1 MVSTFLFFISI
12 ILNVITLFAV
22 VLLYMRQNR
31 LFGLKEEQ
39 EKMIQDTEE
48 LLSTYLLQMKDENE
62 AFLKKISSMDAEQPH
77 HKHKK
82 ESFEIQSKQ
91 DERKWTQSKQPIVS
105 KKEALKKY
113 QQEPSVV
120 GPKESKTEMDIL
132 DWTEDDLYENVLFL
146 QKKGLTI
153 EEIAH
158 KLNKGTTE
166 IQLLLKFR
174 TNGQ

>member
-12 ILNVITLFAV
+12 IFNVITLFAV

-48 LLSTYLLQMKDENE
+48 MLSTYLLQMKDENE

-77 HKHKK
+77 LKHKK

-174 TNGQ
+174 ANGQ

>member
-12 ILNVITLFAV
+12 IFNIITLFAV

-48 LLSTYLLQMKDENE
+48 MLSTYLLQMKDENE
-62 AFLKKISSMDAEQPH
+62 AFLKKISSMDAEQLQL
-77 HKHKK
+77 KHKK

-120 GPKESKTEMDIL
+120 GPKESKTEMDIV

-174 TNGQ
+174 ANGQ

>member
-1 MVSTFLFFISI
+1 
-12 ILNVITLFAV
+12 
-22 VLLYMRQNR
+22 
-31 LFGLKEEQ
+31 
-39 EKMIQDTEE
+39 
-48 LLSTYLLQMKDENE
+48 
-62 AFLKKISSMDAEQPH
+62 MDPVQTACR
-77 HKHKK
+77 
-82 ESFEIQSKQ
+82 FE
-91 DERKWTQSKQPIVS
+91 
-105 KKEALKKY
+105 KEALKKY

-120 GPKESKTEMDIL
+120 GSKESKTEMDVL